1 MRFIKIMSKFKT
13 IIFPLMFLI
22 ISFSVIAFGLG
33 LFELPSELNFSGLF
47 DFEFVPV
54 SGGVHK
60 NNTESLEKLKGDL
73 LNFSENSFPE
83 DVNALW
89 YDMNTDLKPSEIETE
104 AVKYAIYSDFLWMRN
119 FVPDTVFI
127 KPDTEKKYSHLKE
140 DNGSEFDALAYLLYY
155 CKDIGC
161 KAYLVADEDIIYNS
175 SGKADCSTLQ
185 MYLSSYDF
193 SGVLLSV
200 DGTYNSEAY
209 YTDTE
214 YFSKYIRENF
224 KETFFGVEI
233 HSNSDEL
240 FADSFVIK
248 VAEDGLIDFGYVD
261 CNTTTADES
270 FPFLSVALWWDA
282 FGDYYSI
289 PLICEHRA
297 DMIFTNDTTWGYS
310 TEINQQLK
318 SLYNC
323 PSFDGSCFYSVAS
336 LKNKKAL
343 ARDLSI
349 FLNDVASVSQ
359 KTFAVKTLELN
370 GNKVKFSGE
379 IIDDMY
385 NLYCNDKRILIN
397 NKLFEDTLNLSPGLN
412 TFDFFSNGGEY
423 TYEVYNNTAIFAAC
437 SSDINSEDNEIV
449 PFAVCPIGS
458 DVYIIVN
465 GITYELSE
473 AVAHSVSDIPSGYA
487 VFSQNI
493 PVSQGKA
500 SDAKLSFVASCNGI
514 VAVIDDGKSYIYY
527 NDEIKDG
534 ISPFADNG
542 LGTSLMCIIK
552 SDNTEQI
559 SSVDDYDTYHPYKS
573 SLLSN
578 TIDYVKNINVSD
590 EGYLRYELQSGIN
603 VYGTDA
609 ILINNGYNLPLNN
622 VHLLSIEENQDK
634 TVLSF
639 SKDWLAPVTVST
651 DSVSFS
657 KGYQQFSFNVE
668 DFRLDYV
675 DITFSYTENF
685 YLDKELLFSS
695 FSLFSRYELLR
706 NSDKIILRLFL
717 KDSTRFYGY
726 DIAENDDGSISVS
739 FKNRYVNSVAGK
751 TVMLDAGHGGISMV
765 GTALRDNSVSEAQI
779 TLAIAM
785 KTKQYLENLGAKVV
799 MTRVSD
805 IGLSLYE
812 RTLKCESVNP
822 DIFVS
827 IHCDGSDSL
836 SESGTHT
843 FYYTPY
849 SQPLAKSIHES
860 LVSAYA
866 QRIYVEADE
875 NYAKIDRKIKYYPFY
890 VTRVDNCPSVLIE
903 TGFLTNYV
911 EGNVLANP
919 TNQDIVA
926 LAIANGISDYFY
938 NY

>member
-1 MRFIKIMSKFKT
+1 MRFVKIMSKFKS
-13 IIFPLMFLI
+13 IIFPLIFII
-22 ISFSVIAFGLG
+22 ISLSVIAFGLG
-33 LFELPSELNFSGLF
+33 LFELPSELNLSGLF

-54 SGGVHK
+54 SGCMQN
-60 NNTESLEKLKGDL
+60 NNTEALEKLKSDL
-73 LNFSENSFPE
+73 LNFSEKSFPE

-89 YDMNTDLKPSEIETE
+89 YDMNTDLKPSEITTE

-119 FVPDTVFI
+119 FIPDTVFI

-140 DNGSEFDALAYLLYY
+140 ENGSEFDALAYLLYY
-155 CKDIGC
+155 CRDIGC

-175 SGKADCSTLQ
+175 SGKADYSTLQ

-200 DGTYNSEAY
+200 DGTYNTEAY
-209 YTDTE
+209 YTNTE
-214 YFSKYIRENF
+214 YFSKFMRENYSD
-224 KETFFGVEI
+224 TFFGIEI
-233 HSNSDEL
+233 HSNSDDL
-240 FADSFVIK
+240 FADSFVIN

-323 PSFDGSCFYSVAS
+323 PSFDGSCFYSVSS

-359 KTFAVKTLELN
+359 KTFAVKNLELN
-370 GNKVKFSGE
+370 GNKVMFSGE

-423 TYEVYNNTAIFAAC
+423 TYEVYNNTALFAAC
-437 SSDINSEDNEIV
+437 FYDINSEDNEII
-449 PFAVCPIGS
+449 PYAVCPIDS
-458 DVYIIVN
+458 EVYIVVN
-465 GITYELSE
+465 GSTYALAE
-473 AVAHSVSDIPSGYA
+473 AVTHSISDIPSGCA

-493 PVSQGKA
+493 PVSQGEA
-500 SDAKLSFVASCNGI
+500 SRANISFVCRCNGI
-514 VAVIDDGKSYIYY
+514 VSVIDDDKSCTYY
-527 NDEIKDG
+527 NGEIKNA
-534 ISPFADNG
+534 ISPFTDNS

-552 SDNTEQI
+552 NDNTEQI

-573 SLLSN
+573 SLLCN

-622 VHLLSIEENQDK
+622 IHFLSIEETQDE
-634 TVLSF
+634 TVLNF

-651 DSVSFS
+651 ESVSFS

-675 DITFSYTENF
+675 DIAFSYTENF

-706 NSDKIILRLFL
+706 NSDKIVLRLFL

-726 DIAENDDGSISVS
+726 DIAENDDGSVSVS
-739 FKNRYVNSVAGK
+739 FKNRYINSVAGK

-765 GTALRDNSVSEAQI
+765 GTALQDNSVSEAQI
-779 TLAIAM
+779 TLAIAL
-785 KTKQYLENLGAKVV
+785 KTKEYLENLGAKVI

-827 IHCDGSDSL
+827 IHCDGSESL

-849 SQPLAKSIHES
+849 SQPLAKYIHES
-860 LVSAYA
+860 LVLAYS

-890 VTRVDNCPSVLIE
+890 VTRVDNCPAVLIE

-919 TNQDIVA
+919 ANQDIVA
-926 LAIANGISDYFY
+926 SAIANGISDYFY